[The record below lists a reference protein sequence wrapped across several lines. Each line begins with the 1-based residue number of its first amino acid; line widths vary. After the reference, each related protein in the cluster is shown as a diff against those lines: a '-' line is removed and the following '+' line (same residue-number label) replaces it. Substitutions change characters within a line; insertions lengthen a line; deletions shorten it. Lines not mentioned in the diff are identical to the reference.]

1 MQFDREMDAQEKMN
15 FLKKTDREGMLQNSQ
30 NDEQQRQISQLMTS
44 LEFEKKQNQEKTQ
57 QNSDLLAQINNFK
70 Q

>member
-30 NDEQQRQISQLMTS
+30 NDE
-44 LEFEKKQNQEKTQ
+44 
-57 QNSDLLAQINNFK
+57 
-70 Q
+70 